1 MTYYSWNAIRPLI
14 SEEMMNLPATVT
26 VNQADHSSRKFNDT
40 MKMLDFLDP
49 NIKNYACQLGLIK
62 YAFNPVILVTLTD
75 IDLIEDAELCTS
87 NDHISIFDVLAINK
101 DIIVDITDKSLAF
114 NPINID
120 IYDADALEEYVIDK
134 ITVRRDSAIKA
145 IEMTLIPMYQM
156 VAHVRK
162 VVDPVLDNTVS
173 TMDII
178 WMNGR
183 VYAAGEKTYVTSPKT
198 GKKYTLIRLID
209 VGL

>member
-145 IEMTLIPMYQM
+145 IEMPLIPMYQM

-183 VYAAGEKTYVTSPKT
+183 VYAAGEKTYVISPKT

>member
-1 MTYYSWNAIRPLI
+1 MTYYSWTAIRPLI
-14 SEEMMNLPATVT
+14 SEEMMNLPATIT
-26 VNQADHSSRKFNDT
+26 VNQADHSSRKLNDT
-40 MKMLDFLDP
+40 MKMLDFLNP

-75 IDLIEDAELCTS
+75 IDLLEDAELCTS

-120 IYDADALEEYVIDK
+120 IYDADELEEYVIDK

-178 WMNGR
+178 WMNNR

-209 VGL
+209 VSL